1 MKLNK
6 VDFINKLRTFKKD
19 YSIDYNAM
27 IIKEII
33 IPDKNIFNLLTV
45 AFKFSEE
52 FSYCNNLI
60 IMTFLIDKE
69 LNRYELEIVKN
80 KY

>member
-45 AFKFSEE
+45 AFKFSKE
-52 FSYCNNLI
+52 FSYCNNQVV
-60 IMTFLIDKE
+60 MTFSIDK
-69 LNRYELEIVKN
+69 RT
-80 KY
+80 